1 MSQYTGKSLDLS
13 SYSDVRGFYGNNNVL
28 IFGNGKTIVRG
39 SLTSGDISTFSEVQV
54 KDFTS
59 FLSGS
64 STKAYNGF
72 YNNDGS
78 LFYLITEGSFSSSTY
93 EIIQIS
99 GGSSYS
105 IGNTEDAAYAY
116 GGDTGSRIYT
126 SGYFNS
132 DGTAIMVLAFNRL
145 RTYPLSTPY
154 DLSTIGSQ
162 SVLYVPD
169 IPNTPVINA
178 SYFAIDSVNHTKLYL
193 LDISVR
199 IAYEHQIDSDF
210 NLSSINYDASTAT
223 DIDTS
228 DVGSSSASIVYQQ
241 ENDALYVYDITENVV
256 RQFSSLPDP
265 ITPPAGTISEKAS
278 GDNYVTLT
286 WMNSLGGWEY
296 WTFTSRHSYGDDVQ
310 DLGIIE
316 RDIFQDWDSGF
327 INGQSE
333 REVLG
338 KDVTPFTVLRSQALT
353 KEQVDVIKNIRSAI
367 KVQVV
372 TDSGFTTV
380 IVDAGSFTYRTDREK
395 NILIEFTIRYPRTQ
409 IQKL

>member
-1 MSQYTGKSLDLS
+1 MSDYTGKSLDLS
-13 SYSDVRGFYGNNNVL
+13 AYSNVGGFYVKNDVF
-28 IFGNGKTIVRG
+28 IFGDAETIVRG

-64 STKAYNGF
+64 SPRAYNGF

-78 LFYLITEGSFSSSTY
+78 LFYLITEGLNSAAHEF
-93 EIIQIS
+93 IQIS

-105 IGNTEDAAYAY
+105 IGNTEDASYQY
-116 GGDTGSRIYT
+116 GGDTGGRVYT

-132 DGTAIMVLAFNRL
+132 DGTAIIVLAFNRI
-145 RTYPLSTPY
+145 RRYPLSTPY

-162 SVLYVPD
+162 SVLLITD
-169 IPNTPVINA
+169 IPNTPVTSA
-178 SYFAIDSVNHTKLYL
+178 SYFTIDSVNHTKIYL
-193 LDISVR
+193 LDSSTR
-199 IAYEHQIDSDF
+199 IAYEHQIDADF
-210 NLSSINYDASTAT
+210 DLSSVNYNSITAV

-228 DVGSSSASIVYQQ
+228 DVGSSSNSIAYQQ
-241 ENDALYVYDITENVV
+241 ENNALYVYDIIDNVV
-256 RQFSSLPDP
+256 RQFSSFPDP
-265 ITPPAGTISEKAS
+265 VTPPAGTISEKAS

-353 KEQVDVIKNIRSAI
+353 KEQVNVIKNIRSAI

-380 IVDAGSFTYRTDREK
+380 IVDAGSFTYRTDKEK

-409 IQKL
+409 VQKL